1 MTDLKEPGR
10 AEAEA
15 QRITE
20 SSDAELRE
28 YIHRGLTERWLSG
41 VVRRLN
47 RLEQRPATT
56 NLARW
61 AFPGERITK
70 KNNPAANRTRLL
82 ARYVDTST
90 TCLSA

>member
-1 MTDLKEPGR
+1 MTDDFKKPGR

-15 QRITE
+15 HLIKE

-47 RLEQRPATT
+47 RLEQRPATR
-56 NLARW
+56 NLAQCALR
-61 AFPGERITK
+61 
-70 KNNPAANRTRLL
+70 RLGF
-82 ARYVDTST
+82 AVSG
-90 TCLSA
+90 